1 MKGKNKTEIDMLVA
15 EKRKLGI
22 ANLHRK
28 FTDLKR
34 TLNEPGDFKRFIET
48 QIAGWEQQLRSNEY
62 AIQRNEANAKIAA
75 QLFNKNKQREE
86 LKVYRLQQSNDTMKL
101 YIKIGK
107 DALKPKQEKQKAK
120 FIPPDPVKAILEE
133 PPLKPL
139 VYANEEPGDFPIPL
153 TPEEKA
159 ILIAEK
165 EAALKALEDED
176 DIEFPCPH
184 CGRIYSTEPTLKRHI
199 TMRHKEV

>member
-120 FIPPDPVKAILEE
+120 FIPPDPIAEILKAE
-133 PPLKPL
+133 PP
-139 VYANEEPGDFPIPL
+139 EEFKEVA
-153 TPEEKA
+153 EEITAEITARA